1 MGLLTWWVQGPREA
15 RGCACRNAGELYG
28 NGFPCSTK
36 EKGLGSRESVQLSGG
51 PKYQRRRRR
60 RRSRPQHSLHA
71 AHDTA
76 EKGRGLVPVRRVSR
90 SDRYE

>member
-1 MGLLTWWVQGPREA
+1 MGLLTWWVQVPRGA
-15 RGCACRNAGELYG
+15 RGCACRNAGDLYR
-28 NGFPCSTK
+28 NGFPCGTK

-60 RRSRPQHSLHA
+60 RSGSQCSLHA
-71 AHDTA
+71 ARDTT

>member
-1 MGLLTWWVQGPREA
+1 MVGA
-15 RGCACRNAGELYG
+15 RPKRSPGVRLQECRGVYG